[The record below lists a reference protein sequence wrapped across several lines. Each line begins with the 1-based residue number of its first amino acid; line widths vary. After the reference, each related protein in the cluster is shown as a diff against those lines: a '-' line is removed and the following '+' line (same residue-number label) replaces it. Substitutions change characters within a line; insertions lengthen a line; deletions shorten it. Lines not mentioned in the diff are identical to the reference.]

1 MSQTFDALK
10 EKISNADMSQ
20 AKEII
25 GQVKEA
31 YADGKI
37 DENEKNELMETAKSK
52 LGGGGL
58 GGLF

>member
-10 EKISNADMSQ
+10 EKISNADMGE

-25 GQVKEA
+25 TQVKQA
-31 YADGKI
+31 YDDGKI
-37 DENEKNELMETAKSK
+37 DENEKNELMDLAKSK
-52 LGGGGL
+52 ISGGGL

>member
-10 EKISNADMSQ
+10 EKISNADMGE

-25 GQVKEA
+25 TQVKQA
-31 YADGKI
+31 YDDGKI
-37 DENEKNELMETAKSK
+37 DENEKHELMELAKSK
-52 LGGGGL
+52 IGGGGL

>member
-10 EKISNADMSQ
+10 EKISNADMGE

-25 GQVKEA
+25 TQVKQA
-31 YADGKI
+31 YDDGKI
-37 DENEKNELMETAKSK
+37 DENEKNELIDLAKSK
-52 LGGGGL
+52 IGGGGL

>member
-10 EKISNADMSQ
+10 EKISNADMGE

-25 GQVKEA
+25 TQVKQA
-31 YADGKI
+31 YDDGKI
-37 DENEKNELMETAKSK
+37 DENEKNELMDLAKSEI
-52 LGGGGL
+52 GGGGL

>member
-10 EKISNADMSQ
+10 EKISNADMGE

-25 GQVKEA
+25 TQVKQA
-31 YADGKI
+31 YEDGKI
-37 DENEKNELMETAKSK
+37 DKNEKDELMDLAKSK
-52 LGGGGL
+52 IGGGL

>member
-10 EKISNADMSQ
+10 EKISNADMGE

-25 GQVKEA
+25 TQVKQA
-31 YADGKI
+31 YDDGKI
-37 DENEKNELMETAKSK
+37 DENEKNELMELAKSK
-52 LGGGGL
+52 IGGGGL

>member
-10 EKISNADMSQ
+10 EKISNADMGE

-25 GQVKEA
+25 TQVKQA
-31 YADGKI
+31 YEDGKI
-37 DENEKNELMETAKSK
+37 DENEKNELIDLAKSK
-52 LGGGGL
+52 IGGGL

>member
-1 MSQTFDALK
+1 MGQTFDALK
-10 EKISNADMSQ
+10 EKISNADMGQ

-25 GQVKEA
+25 TQVKQA

-37 DENEKNELMETAKSK
+37 DENEKNELMDLAKSK
-52 LGGGGL
+52 IGGGGL

>member
-10 EKISNADMSQ
+10 EKISNADMGE

-25 GQVKEA
+25 TQVKQA
-31 YADGKI
+31 YEDGKI
-37 DENEKNELMETAKSK
+37 DESEKDELMDLAKSK
-52 LGGGGL
+52 IGGGL

>member
-10 EKISNADMSQ
+10 EKISNADMGE

-25 GQVKEA
+25 TQVKQA
-31 YADGKI
+31 RDDGKI
-37 DENEKNELMETAKSK
+37 DENEKSELMDLAKSK
-52 LGGGGL
+52 LGGGL

>member
-10 EKISNADMSQ
+10 EKISNADMGE

-25 GQVKEA
+25 TQVKQA

-37 DENEKNELMETAKSK
+37 DESEKDELMDLAKSK
-52 LGGGGL
+52 IGGGL

>member
-10 EKISNADMSQ
+10 EKISNADMGE

-25 GQVKEA
+25 TQVKQA
-31 YADGKI
+31 YDDGKI
-37 DENEKNELMETAKSK
+37 DENEKNELMDLAKSK
-52 LGGGGL
+52 IGGGGL

>member
-1 MSQTFDALK
+1 MSKTFDALK
-10 EKISNADMSQ
+10 EKISNADMGE

-25 GQVKEA
+25 TQVKQA

-37 DENEKNELMETAKSK
+37 DESEKDELMDLAKSK
-52 LGGGGL
+52 IGGGL

>member
-10 EKISNADMSQ
+10 EKISNADMDE

-25 GQVKEA
+25 TQVKQA
-31 YADGKI
+31 NDDGKI
-37 DENEKNELMETAKSK
+37 DENEKNELMELAKSK
-52 LGGGGL
+52 IGGGGL

>member
-10 EKISNADMSQ
+10 EKISNADMSE

-25 GQVKEA
+25 TQVKQA
-31 YADGKI
+31 YDDGKI
-37 DENEKNELMETAKSK
+37 DENEKNELMDLAKSK
-52 LGGGGL
+52 IGGGGL

>member
-10 EKISNADMSQ
+10 EKISSADAGE

-25 GQVKEA
+25 TQVKQA
-31 YADGKI
+31 HDDGKI
-37 DENEKNELMETAKSK
+37 DENEKSELMDLAKSK
-52 LGGGGL
+52 LGGGL